1 MPPLHRTVLIQL
13 GVFTSHPAAIVIV
26 ALYLAAWLILDRVS
40 FDWHAVAT
48 VTLGQVSPHLV
59 HSGETHESQAMNARP
74 SRARAA
80 ASQSL
85 GSASRIPTTTRRSL
99 SAAAWASTDGTG
111 AGSPHVPG
119 GGPGA
124 SCGGR

>member
-48 VTLGQVSPHLV
+48 V
-59 HSGETHESQAMNARP
+59 
-74 SRARAA
+74 
-80 ASQSL
+80 
-85 GSASRIPTTTRRSL
+85 
-99 SAAAWASTDGTG
+99 
-111 AGSPHVPG
+111 
-119 GGPGA
+119 
-124 SCGGR
+124 